1 MISKKYYQELLS
13 DTAFKRDTSKTEADL
28 FQYISDSEVN
38 GAYSQVREFV
48 NRLSQK
54 QHNSFLKWLQD
65 NGQDIKPCFLR
76 GAY

>member
-13 DTAFKRDTSKTEADL
+13 DTAFKRDYSKTEDDL
-28 FQYISDSEVN
+28 FNYIIDSEIN

-54 QHNSFLKWLQD
+54 QHNAFLKFLQD
-65 NGQDIKPCFLR
+65 NGQELKPCFLR
-76 GAY
+76 GA